1 MVETFILDGHGLSG
15 PADPE
20 RPWVGME
27 NLCNKEDM
35 GPFYSLTKITI
46 DNGNKTGFLLL
57 LGRVA
62 LAQKPSH
69 R

>member
-46 DNGNKTGFLLL
+46 DNGNKT
-57 LGRVA
+57 
-62 LAQKPSH
+62 
-69 R
+69 